1 MGISDEFDHPMNR
14 RSDMSGEPSLWEIGR
29 RLDRQDEKID
39 KGFQKLETKIDN
51 LQYVPTLL
59 YVSEQATQ
67 DKRIALLE
75 DANRRKTQILVGA
88 LVAIAVNVV
97 VLFIA
102 ARGGL

>member
-1 MGISDEFDHPMNR
+1 MADEYDHPMNR
-14 RSDMSGEPSLWEIGR
+14 RSDVSGEPSLWEIGR

-59 YVSEQATQ
+59 YMSEQSQQ
-67 DKRIALLE
+67 DKRLDLLE

-97 VLFIA
+97 VLLIA